1 MARVKLSEPALLRL
15 VEDIERGRAVQ
26 GSPGRAGLIFVDH
39 ATAEE
44 DCVVLTT
51 ESGYLTECGLVFSRT
66 GTIPKP
72 PARHLRHLYGRWY
85 TFAYNPF

>member
-1 MARVKLSEPALLRL
+1 
-15 VEDIERGRAVQ
+15 
-26 GSPGRAGLIFVDH
+26 
-39 ATAEE
+39 
-44 DCVVLTT
+44 VLTT